1 MKKFKKRKLHNQE
14 INQKK
19 KYKKA
24 IIKDIN
30 INDKSKFFK
39 IKIIFYILIPF
50 ISFIIIILINLFLIH
65 KNNLSTSHVGIKKI
79 DKNYKI
85 TETTDEKTYFKII
98 QDFIYINYNGTL
110 LYDNKKF
117 KKNENPKISIIITV
131 HNGQAFIQSAL
142 RSIQNQD
149 FQDIEIIIVDDDS
162 KDDSLKII
170 KELTKED
177 PRIILISNDRNR
189 GYLYSLINGVL
200 NSKGKYITIL
210 DVDDLFSVENTLT
223 TVYDEVEKYDLDMLG
238 IGCYTRNIKYDYP

>member
-1 MKKFKKRKLHNQE
+1 MKKFKKSKLHNKE
-14 INQKK
+14 IIQKK
-19 KYKKA
+19 KFKKA

-30 INDKSKFFK
+30 NYKSKFFK
-39 IKIIFYILIPF
+39 TKMVLYILIPF
-50 ISFIIIILINLFLIH
+50 ISFIIITLIYLFLKH
-65 KNNLSTSHVGIKKI
+65 KNNLSTSNFGVKKI

-85 TETTDEKTYFKII
+85 TETTDENTNFKII
-98 QDFIYINYNGTL
+98 QDFIYINYNGTF

-131 HNGQAFIQSAL
+131 HNGQAFIRSAL
-142 RSIQNQD
+142 RSIQNQNL
-149 FQDIEIIIVDDDS
+149 QDIEIIIVDDDL
-162 KDDSLKII
+162 KDDSVKII

-200 NSKGKYITIL
+200 NSKGKYATFL